1 MAGFA
6 VLGVVAGLAASGL
19 GTAGAWLVITRL
31 MGTDWQFA
39 PGAAL
44 TGLALCL
51 AVALVIGFAGTWRA
65 LGRKAAPVLRH
76 D

>member
-1 MAGFA
+1 MSA
-6 VLGVVAGLAASGL
+6 
-19 GTAGAWLVITRL
+19 
-31 MGTDWQFA
+31 A
-39 PGAAL
+39 PGAVL